1 MSKKEKIKLELDIIK
16 ALILAC
22 LTAIFGIFSYCVIN
36 YKKYRL
42 TARNLRCSGAC
53 DTFCDFIY
61 PCTNHYQRFK
71 QNRGVVNDRHHH
83 RNVCVAN
90 AFCVCFDDCKNAR

>member
-22 LTAIFGIFSYCVIN
+22 LTAIFGIFGYSVIN
-36 YKKYRL
+36 YKNRL
-42 TARNLRCSGAC
+42 TTRNLRCSRAC

-61 PCTNHYQRFK
+61 PCTNSYQGFK
-71 QNRGVVNDRHHH
+71 
-83 RNVCVAN
+83 
-90 AFCVCFDDCKNAR
+90 